1 LIRAAPLCRV
11 LLLAGLLPAPAAWGQ
26 SAGDTVVQAG
36 WTHLAIADART
47 RRVHTQVDESARGL
61 VLPAEFDSAGLGL
74 RPEPADTLGL
84 AVRHFLT
91 DTIAVELDLGL
102 PPTIEARGSGVATP
116 PGPAGAVASIDLGDP
131 AHNPLGEQRQWTPV
145 LALQYR
151 FRPGA
156 TVRPFVLAGVSYTW
170 FSHTRV
176 NPAFERRLDERFGQY
191 LATNAGKPGPTRAVA
206 DTESLWLPVA
216 AAGAEW
222 LPGGRWS
229 LGATVGYA
237 RPALRPSLAIVASDG
252 TVLSRTQAEVQVD
265 SMVVAL
271 GVGYRFRL
279 RD

>member
-1 LIRAAPLCRV
+1 MRLL
-11 LLLAGLLPAPAAWGQ
+11 LLLATLLLPPATWGQ

-36 WTHLAIADART
+36 WTRLAIVDART
-47 RRVHTQVDESARGL
+47 RRVHTQVNESARGPL
-61 VLPAEFDSAGLGL
+61 LPAAFDSAGLAV

-84 AVRHFLT
+84 AVRHFFT
-91 DTIAVELDLGL
+91 DTLALELDVGL

-116 PGPAGAVASIDLGDP
+116 PGLAGATTSIDLGDP
-131 AHNPLGEQRQWTPV
+131 ALNPLGEQRQWTPV

-156 TVRPFVLAGVSYTW
+156 ELRPFVLAGVSYTW

-176 NPAFERRLDERFGQY
+176 NPAFERRLDQRFGQY
-191 LATNAGKPGPTRAVA
+191 LATNAGKPGPTRAEA
-206 DTESLWLPVA
+206 DTEPLWLPVA
-216 AAGAEW
+216 GAGAEW

-237 RPALRPSLAIVASDG
+237 RPTLRPSLAIVASDG

-265 SMVVAL
+265 SVVVAL
-271 GVGYRFRL
+271 GIGYRFRL

>member
-1 LIRAAPLCRV
+1 MRRL
-11 LLLAGLLPAPAAWGQ
+11 LLLASLLLPLVAWGQ

-61 VLPAEFDSAGLGL
+61 VLPAEFDSAGLAV
-74 RPEPADTLGL
+74 RPESADTLGI

-91 DTIAVELDLGL
+91 DTLALELDLGL
-102 PPTIEARGSGVATP
+102 PPMIEARGSGVATP
-116 PGPAGAVASIDLGDP
+116 PGLAGATTSIDLGDP
-131 AHNPLGEQRQWTPV
+131 AINPLGEQRQWTPV

-151 FRPGA
+151 FRPGSA
-156 TVRPFVLAGVSYTW
+156 LRPYLLAGVSYTW

-176 NPAFERRLDERFGQY
+176 NPAFERRLDERFGQF
-191 LATNAGKPGPTRAVA
+191 LANNAGKPGPTHAVA
-206 DTESLWLPVA
+206 DTEPLWLPVVG
-216 AAGAEW
+216 AGADW
-222 LPGGRWS
+222 TAGRRWS

-237 RPALRPSLAIVASDG
+237 RPTLHPSLAIVASDG

-265 SMVVAL
+265 SVVVAL